1 MKTSRPPD
9 SGFTLIELMIV
20 IAIAGI
26 LASIAMPSFKS
37 LMESQRVNNASFE
50 LFSIL
55 SLARSEAIKRN
66 SGALNP
72 VTVTPTLS
80 GGVLTSMDV
89 AASGV
94 IIDSRPAPKGVTIT
108 PSVSATA
115 GISYTRNGRTTVTA
129 APITFQIDVAGA
141 TTPTAKV
148 LCITIEL
155 SGMPRTRNGV
165 CP

>member
-1 MKTSRPPD
+1 
-9 SGFTLIELMIV
+9 MIV

-26 LASIAMPSFKS
+26 LASIALPSFKS
-37 LMESQRVNNASFE
+37 LMESQRVNNASYE

-66 SGALNP
+66 NDI
-72 VTVTPTLS
+72 TVTPTFS
-80 GGVLTSMDV
+80 GGALATMDV
-89 AASGV
+89 AASGA

-108 PSVSATA
+108 PSASATA
-115 GISYTRNGRTTVTA
+115 GITYTRNGRTIATG
-129 APITFQIDVAGA
+129 ITYQIDVAGA